1 MFSVSGQICGQATL
15 NGIFARED
23 SAEKVSVYKGFRRFL
38 LRDTL
43 GAVSCS
49 QSRRATNC
57 ATSRNYS
64 SGLWSVGGRGFGR
77 YNIIAHFSLFFK
89 RKFEIHKKRLKF
101 HLIITAEGGFV
112 KTLKQSFN
120 YIYIATQKSTC
131 FVSSAYGI
139 IIMYI

>member
-1 MFSVSGQICGQATL
+1 MEGNILSMKNL
-15 NGIFARED
+15 
-23 SAEKVSVYKGFRRFL
+23 L
-38 LRDTL
+38 LRIKAARIFLTAL
-43 GAVSCS
+43 ILRSKPLNLVGMTGFEPATSCS

-64 SGLWSVGGRGFGR
+64 SGLWSVGGRDFGR
-77 YNIIAHFSLFFK
+77 YNIIAHFPLFFK

-131 FVSSAYGI
+131 FVSSTYGI